1 MTPSAA
7 LRALLLEALQLKE
20 LPRAGWVRAGV
31 PAPESVAAHSWGV
44 AWLALVL
51 CPPGLDRG
59 RVLAM
64 AVLHDLAEV
73 RAGDLTPA
81 DGVSAAEKSR
91 REATALR
98 ALLAPL
104 GNAAELWALWQES
117 EARHSPEAR
126 FVRACDKLD
135 LALQARR
142 YGALHG
148 LDLVEFVDS
157 ALGELGES
165 ELTALIG

>member
-1 MTPSAA
+1 MTVDAP
-7 LRALLLEALQLKE
+7 LRSLLLEALRLKE

-31 PAPESVAAHSWGV
+31 PAAESVAAHSWGV

-73 RAGDLTPA
+73 RTGDLTPV
-81 DGVSAAEKSR
+81 DGVSAAEKSQ
-91 REATALR
+91 REAAALE
-98 ALLAPL
+98 AILAPL
-104 GNAAELWALWQES
+104 GNAAELVALWREFEGRQ
-117 EARHSPEAR
+117 SPEAR

-135 LALQARR
+135 MALQARR

-148 LDLVEFVDS
+148 LDLGEFVDS
-157 ALGELGES
+157 ALEELGEG
-165 ELTALIG
+165 ELAALVG